1 MKKIGV
7 IGGMSCESSAVY
19 YTYAN
24 ELIRARLGGLNS
36 ARFLMSSV
44 NFAEVK
50 TMQMSGDWDLSGQFL
65 ANEAKLLEQG
75 GADIVLLA
83 TNTMHKVADAI
94 ESAISVP
101 FLHIA
106 DAVALA
112 LKKQNVETVGLTG
125 TRYTMLE
132 DFYKTR
138 LEHKHGLKV
147 IIPSDDKIDAM
158 NDIIFDELCQGK
170 VKDESRALYVEA
182 MRGMQKQG
190 AEAMILGCT
199 EIGLLLQEGDF
210 DLPLICSTKAHIEA
224 AVDFALSDAGDL
236 VEIEPVSRI
245 AP

>member
-36 ARFLMSSV
+36 ARFLMASV

-50 TMQMSGDWDLSGQFL
+50 EMQMTGDWEVSGHFL
-65 ANEAKLLEQG
+65 AREAQLLEKG

-83 TNTMHKVADAI
+83 TNTMHKVADMI
-94 ESAISVP
+94 QEAISIP

-112 LKKQNVETVGLTG
+112 LKKQGITKVGLTG

-132 DFYKTR
+132 DFYKQR
-138 LEHKHGLKV
+138 LEEKHNIQVV
-147 IIPSDDKIDAM
+147 IPNEDKIDAM

-170 VKDESRALYVEA
+170 IKEDSHALYVSA
-182 MRGMQKQG
+182 MQDMKEKG
-190 AEAMILGCT
+190 AEGIILGCT
-199 EIGLLLQEGDF
+199 EIGLLIKEEDF

-224 AVDFALSDAGDL
+224 AVEFSLSDDDL
-236 VEIEPVSRI
+236 IEVEPVTRI
-245 AP
+245 AT